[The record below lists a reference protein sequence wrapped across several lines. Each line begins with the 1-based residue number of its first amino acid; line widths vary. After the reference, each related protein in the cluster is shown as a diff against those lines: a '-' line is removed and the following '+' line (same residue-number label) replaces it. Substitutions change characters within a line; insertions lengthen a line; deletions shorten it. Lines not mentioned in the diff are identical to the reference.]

1 MTFDE
6 FYIHWYSKLKRFA
19 WEYVISEED
28 AEDIVQDLFLELYE
42 TYSALS
48 SSFRVNI
55 VAYMFTAVKNRCI
68 DYLRRKI
75 IEQKSKD
82 NIRES
87 ELLALRMKFDSL
99 EILDNDLL
107 KERDIEQILN
117 EALQALPE
125 RCREILVKHKI
136 EGMKQK
142 DIAEELNISPKTV
155 ENQLTIAYRKLR
167 EELGQYPDLFS
178 LLLVFFL

>member
-1 MTFDE
+1 MIFDE

-19 WEYVISEED
+19 REYVISEED

-42 TYSALS
+42 AYNALS

-68 DYLRRKI
+68 DYLRHKI

-82 NIRES
+82 NIREN

-107 KERDIEQILN
+107 KEKDIEQILN

-125 RCREILVKHKI
+125 RCREILIKHKI
-136 EGMKQK
+136 EGMRQK
-142 DIAEELNISPKTV
+142 DIAKELNISSKTV

-167 EELGQYPDLFS
+167 EELEKYPNLFS
-178 LLLVFFL
+178 MLFFFFL